1 MGDHEITAAAAAI
14 RLEAAAKGIG
24 DQSRADNRRRHRRR
38 WWHGRETRNQSQ
50 GPDFTRTQACRFGPP
65 RLSLEVNDSLRYT
78 AVLDFERY
86 WERSAEL
93 VSALRGQGYVVDD
106 LTGWKAA
113 RYQGMNLT
121 LRDSDGFEF
130 ELQFHTT
137 ESLRASDE
145 THAWYEEIR
154 ERSTSPVRLAQL
166 RRLID
171 DRYAVV
177 PRPPGVPMVD

>member
-14 RLEAAAKGIG
+14 RLEAAAKGISHKPTIVAAIEG
-24 DQSRADNRRRHRRR
+24 VGGTAERLGTKVKGRTSLERKLADLARR
-38 WWHGRETRNQSQ
+38 
-50 GPDFTRTQACRFGPP
+50 DFP
-65 RLSLEVNDSLRYT
+65 LEVNDSLRYT